1 MRTPN
6 INSAFYSPQP
16 APSNPA
22 DLASYIQ
29 RELAAI
35 QNVIEILASGHIDM
49 TYAAPD
55 KPRDGDI
62 RLADGTS
69 FNPGGGGKGF
79 YGYYNNT
86 WNRLG

>member
-1 MRTPN
+1 MRPAN

-16 APSNPA
+16 VPSNPA
-22 DLASYIQ
+22 DLANYL
-29 RELAAI
+29 RTELAAI
-35 QNVIEILASGHIDM
+35 QNVISILAAGHIDM

-69 FNPGGGGKGF
+69 WNPGSGQGV
-79 YGYYNNT
+79 YCHYNNT
-86 WNRLG
+86 WNKLG

>member
-6 INSAFYSPQP
+6 INSAFYTPQP
-16 APSNPA
+16 VPFNPA
-22 DLASYIQ
+22 DLANYL
-29 RELAAI
+29 RAELAAI

-62 RLADGTS
+62 RLFDGVS
-69 FNPGGGGKGF
+69 YDPGSGQGF
-79 YGYYNNT
+79 YGYYNGS
-86 WNRLG
+86 WHLLG